1 MSRSFRKTPIMGH
14 GGATSEKEEKRFAN
28 RSLRRKVKAN
38 IRKEFDILPEM
49 KEISDEWCFR
59 KDGKGWFGDMK
70 KGIATLHLTSEWL
83 KKEYKKL
90 MRK

>member
-1 MSRSFRKTPIMGH
+1 MGH

-28 RSLRRKVKAN
+28 RSLRRIVKMK
-38 IRKEFDILPEM
+38 IRKEFEVLPEM
-49 KEISDEWCFR
+49 REISDVWCFR

-70 KGIATLHLTSEWL
+70 YGIPRSKYTTSEWL
-83 KKEYKKL
+83 IKQYKKL